1 MLDKIK
7 KTIAKHNMLESNDKV
22 LVALSGGADS
32 VCLCLV
38 LKELG
43 FNIGAA
49 HINHKIREEAYDDA
63 LFVKAFCE
71 KNNIR
76 LHLLEEDVRKIATE
90 EKVSEE
96 VAGRNVRYAFFEKT
110 AKEFGYNKI
119 AVAHNMD
126 DNAETVLLNLIR
138 GTGSKGLCAISEKRG
153 NIIRPLLKTSREEIE
168 EYLKS
173 KNQSFVIDKTNL
185 ECNYNRNKIRNLV
198 IPKLKE
204 INASFIDNVSRTS
217 DIIREENEF
226 LDECAEKIVKINSE
240 NKIAYINKEDFLNAH
255 KAIKARALHM
265 AYEFVAGTGKDFE
278 KKHIDYIINNAEES
292 AHGNIIEL
300 PFNTVC
306 FAEYDK
312 ICFSIREKAEGFN
325 VTIKPGEQIEI
336 TQAKM
341 IVTAEYVDIK
351 DVVFEENTE
360 YFDLNV
366 ESVTLRS
373 FENGD
378 KLVPLGKSKDKKI
391 KEIFIN
397 KKIPARERM
406 SKIIV
411 EADEILCVLGVCRS
425 DCFKIN
431 ENTKKV
437 LMIKGGKIC

>member
-1 MLDKIK
+1 
-7 KTIAKHNMLESNDKV
+7 
-22 LVALSGGADS
+22 
-32 VCLCLV
+32 
-38 LKELG
+38 
-43 FNIGAA
+43 
-49 HINHKIREEAYDDA
+49 
-63 LFVKAFCE
+63 
-71 KNNIR
+71 
-76 LHLLEEDVRKIATE
+76 
-90 EKVSEE
+90 
-96 VAGRNVRYAFFEKT
+96 
-110 AKEFGYNKI
+110 
-119 AVAHNMD
+119 
-126 DNAETVLLNLIR
+126 
-138 GTGSKGLCAISEKRG
+138 
-153 NIIRPLLKTSREEIE
+153 
-168 EYLKS
+168 
-173 KNQSFVIDKTNL
+173 
-185 ECNYNRNKIRNLV
+185 
-198 IPKLKE
+198 
-204 INASFIDNVSRTS
+204 
-217 DIIREENEF
+217 
-226 LDECAEKIVKINSE
+226 
-240 NKIAYINKEDFLNAH
+240 
-255 KAIKARALHM
+255 M

-278 KKHIDYIINNAEES
+278 KKHIDYIIENTDEGT
-292 AHGNIIEL
+292 HGNIIEL

-312 ICFSIREKAEGFN
+312 ICFSIREKAEGFS

-378 KLVPLGKSKDKKI
+378 KIIPLGKTTSKKI